1 MQKAIEK
8 EKWHKVKFE
17 KSTKNNRI
25 EFSEQKTN
33 KQTKKKN
40 QQNKQT
46 NKERTTWKSNFK
58 SRNG

>member
-25 EFSEQKTN
+25 EFSEQKT
-33 KQTKKKN
+33 KKKN
-40 QQNKQT
+40 KKKTTKQT
-46 NKERTTWKSNFK
+46 NKQRRDNMEIKF
-58 SRNG
+58 